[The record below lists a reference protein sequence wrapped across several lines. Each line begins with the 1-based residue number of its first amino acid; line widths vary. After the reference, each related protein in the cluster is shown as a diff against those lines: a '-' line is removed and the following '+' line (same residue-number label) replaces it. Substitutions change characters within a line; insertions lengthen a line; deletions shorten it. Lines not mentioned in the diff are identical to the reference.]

1 MMLLPFVSVVHACQ
15 EECPPGGLDEGRD
28 LEGGPH
34 VEGCGGH
41 GGGVPV
47 TLLVPPKN
55 HSNFFGLAEKLTAS

>member
-1 MMLLPFVSVVHACQ
+1 MMLLPFVSVVYACQ

-41 GGGVPV
+41 GGGGGVPV
-47 TLLVPPKN
+47 TLLVPSKKS
-55 HSNFFGLAEKLTAS
+55 HVFFPDLQIS